1 MGQSNRNMK
10 IKVKD
15 QISWMVP
22 KAFKNFTVE
31 NKLTK
36 IKNFSIHQIFIWS
49 GKNES
54 INSNELSVLF
64 FNQEWKLLTCFKERK
79 NFFFIFKRLIPE
91 ACVAFVD
98 GHFLNVRKTKKPF
111 DFIQANFRK

>member
-36 IKNFSIHQIFIWS
+36 IKNFSIHQIFI
-49 GKNES
+49 
-54 INSNELSVLF
+54 
-64 FNQEWKLLTCFKERK
+64 
-79 NFFFIFKRLIPE
+79 
-91 ACVAFVD
+91 
-98 GHFLNVRKTKKPF
+98 
-111 DFIQANFRK
+111 